1 MTWTEQLLE
10 KLQILNPELEYCA
23 IVVDEVKPAKKICA
37 QVGLPKNLI
46 YPLYELK
53 ECVNNFYYDYII
65 CIEDGWWEKN
75 LFQQAKK
82 YGAQENKLLL
92 FNALTSATNFL
103 VEHSLRYFR
112 KHSAEFEMFATGISL
127 TAVGLDVSQFTR
139 KIFNFGRTGEDLYYN
154 FQVAKFVIS
163 CARETNHL
171 HYALIALP
179 AYAFQYDQTKTF
191 NNQFLMLQYLIA
203 FEDLHNFFVPVDVYK
218 KFFNENY
225 LITRLA
231 FKNFDTNNPYFEKVP
246 MTFINRKERLNFR
259 GKIDTWAERNFPK
272 TLAENVK
279 ILDDYLT
286 LCEENNIRPIM
297 FLMPATEGYIKHYN
311 RQRIDEFH
319 YCIQKNLR
327 NHPNAVFI
335 DGWNLQGLNESDFY
349 DAYHLNIRGAAK
361 FSAFLNDF
369 IESL

>member
-1 MTWTEQLLE
+1 
-10 KLQILNPELEYCA
+10 
-23 IVVDEVKPAKKICA
+23 
-37 QVGLPKNLI
+37 
-46 YPLYELK
+46 
-53 ECVNNFYYDYII
+53 
-65 CIEDGWWEKN
+65 
-75 LFQQAKK
+75 
-82 YGAQENKLLL
+82 
-92 FNALTSATNFL
+92 
-103 VEHSLRYFR
+103 
-112 KHSAEFEMFATGISL
+112 
-127 TAVGLDVSQFTR
+127 
-139 KIFNFGRTGEDLYYN
+139 
-154 FQVAKFVIS
+154 
-163 CARETNHL
+163 
-171 HYALIALP
+171 
-179 AYAFQYDQTKTF
+179 
-191 NNQFLMLQYLIA
+191 
-203 FEDLHNFFVPVDVYK
+203 
-218 KFFNENY
+218 
-225 LITRLA
+225 
-231 FKNFDTNNPYFEKVP
+231 

-327 NHPNAVFI
+327 NHPSAVFI